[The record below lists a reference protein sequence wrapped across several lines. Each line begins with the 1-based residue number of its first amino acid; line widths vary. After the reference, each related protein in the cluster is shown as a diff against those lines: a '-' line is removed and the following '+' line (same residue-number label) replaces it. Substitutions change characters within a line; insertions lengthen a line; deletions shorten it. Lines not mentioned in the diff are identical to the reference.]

1 MARITNLTLT
11 DSGELYNTIPTVT
24 ISAPDR
30 PTGAASGTAL
40 VDSSGVVTSVSIVD
54 SGAYYLSAPAINVK
68 PNPNPAVVPNNFR
81 FDSDFKLFNY
91 GSYALG
97 RVDHVDSDYTNFAAG
112 QDNNLSFEFFISVPT
127 RFEGDSVQEED
138 SDTLG
143 QGQWQNGDSATI
155 IRFKGPHDATGAKNY
170 VKLRDS
176 AGQATITWNWTEN
189 NGADEVS
196 LATSGFDVAAIPVY
210 RFVQLSKVAANGDS
224 GGPIHKIHINGV
236 ERATTLERDS
246 SLTDSNISNSITLVN
261 TDNTWRRLETA
272 DDVTANA
279 INLDS
284 ILLRKFDSGG
294 LVDFIST
301 PDSDRSRDSNFEGFD
316 ACNASITSTIDSEGR
331 VSALTIVNGGQ
342 DYLPNVSL
350 SLVTIA
356 PSGSASDF
364 QATAVCTIDSSTRKV
379 SSLTLTDS
387 GGNYI
392 TAPTVTIGVP
402 RNIIDFQVGERVTQT
417 LDSASGFMEV
427 EMEGTVASWSD
438 SDKKLHIIHSGA
450 DDGKYHSW
458 IVTPTSSNTNLGV
471 ITGNTSGA
479 SGAVTAVVEDNQIS
493 QNEQNTFFDT
503 EANSFLDFSESN
515 PFGDPQ

>member
-54 SGAYYLSAPAINVK
+54 SGAYYLSAPVINVK
-68 PNPNPAVVPNNFR
+68 PNPNPAVVPNNFS

-112 QDNNLSFEFFISVPT
+112 QDNNLSFEFFIAVPT
-127 RFEGDSVQEED
+127 RFEGDSAQEED